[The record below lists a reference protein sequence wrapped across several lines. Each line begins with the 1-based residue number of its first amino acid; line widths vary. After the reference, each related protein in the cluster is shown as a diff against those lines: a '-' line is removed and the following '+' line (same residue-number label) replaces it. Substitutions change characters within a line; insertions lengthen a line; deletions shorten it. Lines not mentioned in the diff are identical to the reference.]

1 MNDFISVAS
10 LLPKNINW
18 QAIAGYYN
26 IGSGNLTERNNWIS
40 NQQKIMQERLSLM
53 LNLELTHY
61 KTSNWHFELR
71 KASNVNGLNLRVQF
85 VPIDNSFFIQ
95 PNAVAK
101 TKTMVQN
108 YEWYNLQQLAAH
120 YGNINDYVKL
130 NYVKQR
136 LQNIMAER
144 GCVK

>member
-1 MNDFISVAS
+1 MAS

-18 QAIAGYYN
+18 LAIAGYYN

-40 NQQKIMQERLSLM
+40 NQQKIMQERLLLM

-71 KASNVNGLNLRVQF
+71 ESSNVNGLNLRVQF

-95 PNAVAK
+95 PNALAK